1 MFNQKGFVVSLR
13 PYLALTQAVRQ
24 GDLVEFNRIVKEV
37 RFEWRGW
44 AVLALVFCVW
54 YCCCLF
60 FTFVAVAVSCL
71 AVSRAAV
78 R

>member
-44 AVLALVFCVW
+44 AFLALVLCVW
-54 YCCCLF
+54 
-60 FTFVAVAVSCL
+60 
-71 AVSRAAV
+71 
-78 R
+78 